1 MIRAPLVLL
10 VGVVLTVIFGG
21 WLVLSSLLR
30 MPWGGRHCE
39 PVARFWARCLL
50 RLAGARVHLEG
61 LEDLDLDQPYIVIAN
76 HQSWFDVF
84 AIAGCLP
91 VHFRFVGKEELTGIP
106 IFGRAWTGCGH
117 ISLARDDRARAIEA
131 LRSAGEEVRE
141 RKLAVILFPEGTRS
155 ADGTLQGFKKGAFVL
170 AIQTGVPVLPV
181 GISGSRK
188 VMPKG
193 SFRIRP
199 GTITVRVG
207 TPISVDGMT
216 VRDRDALLER
226 GRDAILELIDG
237 PDGRI
242 ERGPPDDR
250 GDLDARLEGD
260 EKTSHEEEET
270 PR

>member
-1 MIRAPLVLL
+1 MIRAPFVMLA
-10 VGVVLTVIFGG
+10 GGVLTVIFGG

-30 MPWGGRHCE
+30 MPWAGRHCE
-39 PVARFWARCLL
+39 PVARLWARCLL
-50 RLAGARVHLEG
+50 RLAGARVRLEG
-61 LEDLDLDQPYIVIAN
+61 LENLDPDHPYIVVAN

-84 AIAGCLP
+84 AITGCLP

-131 LRSAGEEVRE
+131 LHSAGEEVRE

-155 ADGTLQGFKKGAFVL
+155 AHGMLQEFKKGAFVL

-181 GISGSRK
+181 GISGSRRI
-188 VMPKG
+188 MPKG

-199 GTITVRVG
+199 GTITIRVG
-207 TPISVDGMT
+207 EPISVDGMR
-216 VRDRDALLER
+216 VRDRNTLLER
-226 GRDAILELIDG
+226 GRDAILELIDD

-242 ERGPPDDR
+242 ERRRSDGR
-250 GDLDARLEGD
+250 AGLDARSEGGEETD
-260 EKTSHEEEET
+260 QDEEET